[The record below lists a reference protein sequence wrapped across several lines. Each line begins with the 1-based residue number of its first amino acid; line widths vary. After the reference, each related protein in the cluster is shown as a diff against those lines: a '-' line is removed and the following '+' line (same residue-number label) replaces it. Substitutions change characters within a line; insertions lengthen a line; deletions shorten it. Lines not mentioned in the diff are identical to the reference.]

1 MWFLSTGQTA
11 LQGRLE
17 TSVCPKVI
25 APYFIFF
32 LRGSLLQLSIF
43 QATNGA

>member
-1 MWFLSTGQTA
+1 
-11 LQGRLE
+11 LE

-25 APYFIFF
+25 APYFVFF

-43 QATNGA
+43 QAATGA